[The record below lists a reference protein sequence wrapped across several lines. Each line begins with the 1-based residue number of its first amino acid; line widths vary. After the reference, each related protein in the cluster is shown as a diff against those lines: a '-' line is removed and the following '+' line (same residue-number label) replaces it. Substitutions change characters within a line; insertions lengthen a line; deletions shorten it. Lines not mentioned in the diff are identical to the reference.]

1 MSLQQVK
8 DHREL
13 VRDTESGAIINVDR
27 SAYLNALERHK
38 KIEKQKEIIENNT
51 NDINSIKQEVLDIK
65 EMLEKLL
72 ESKINHGR

>member
-38 KIEKQKEIIENNT
+38 RIEKQKEIIENNT
-51 NDINSIKQEVLDIK
+51 NDINSIKQEVSAIK

-72 ESKINHGR
+72 EGKINHG

>member
-13 VRDTESGAIINVDR
+13 VRDTESGAIVNIDR

-51 NDINSIKQEVLDIK
+51 NDINSIKSEVSEIK
-65 EMLEKLL
+65 TML
-72 ESKINHGR
+72 KILIEGKNNG

>member
-27 SAYLNALERHK
+27 SAYLNALERHN
-38 KIEKQKEIIENNT
+38 KIEKQKKIIENNT
-51 NDINSIKQEVLDIK
+51 NDINSIKSEISEIK
-65 EMLEKLL
+65 TMLKTLL
-72 ESKINHGR
+72 TEGKDHG

>member
-27 SAYLNALERHK
+27 SAYLNALERHNR
-38 KIEKQKEIIENNT
+38 IEKQKEI
-51 NDINSIKQEVLDIK
+51 
-65 EMLEKLL
+65 
-72 ESKINHGR
+72 

>member
-38 KIEKQKEIIENNT
+38 RIEKQKETIVNNT
-51 NDINSIKQEVLDIK
+51 KDINSIKSEISEIK
-65 EMLEKLL
+65 TMLKTLL
-72 ESKINHGR
+72 TEGKDHG

>member
-27 SAYLNALERHK
+27 SAYLNALERHN
-38 KIEKQKEIIENNT
+38 KIEKQKKIIENNT
-51 NDINSIKQEVLDIK
+51 NDINSIKSEITEIK
-65 EMLEKLL
+65 IMLKTLL
-72 ESKINHGR
+72 MEGKDHG